1 MPSPKVERYFIRK
14 HGRIDGPFTK
24 EDLRRSGIQTW
35 VEVWN
40 EDVFDW
46 QDAGTFEQLQ
56 DVLDQRPPKVDHGLF
71 QWVQRRVVRYI
82 RSVRRKA

>member
-56 DVLDQRPPKVDHGLF
+56 DVLDQPPPKWTTGFSNGSNGEWSDTSGP
-71 QWVQRRVVRYI
+71 
-82 RSVRRKA
+82 